1 MSDTRRLIPGPPIAA
16 GSLVRTPSGRTA
28 RVLAIYARSG
38 EASVETLPERIDFK
52 VSRLQP
58 IPDDAAQSL
67 GLVILTAPDTPKPIE
82 AALLESLRADG
93 FTVRA
98 EDGKVIAEHPTCQL
112 DDYRAQCIEDNNAM
126 MLAALEASP
135 SV

>member
-1 MSDTRRLIPGPPIAA
+1 MSDRTLIPGLPLAEGELVQTCAGRPAIVRSISPGGMEATVELPGGALAA
-16 GSLVRTPSGRTA
+16 F
-28 RVLAIYARSG
+28 RS
-38 EASVETLPERIDFK
+38 
-52 VSRLQP
+52 SRLSRP
-58 IPDDAAQSL
+58 FGDPAR
-67 GLVILTAPDTPKPIE
+67 LVFLTAPDTPKPIE

-112 DDYRAQCIEDNNAM
+112 DAYRAQCIEDNNAM
-126 MLAALEASP
+126 MLEALEASP